1 MVGEGAGFGPPFLF
15 SHSCVQFVRKIE
27 RAKRVGALS
36 HIRVLDLSRVLAG
49 PWATQILGDLGA
61 EVIKIE
67 KPGEGDETRHF
78 GPPFLKTADGG
89 KGDATY
95 FLSANRNKKS
105 VAIDFSK
112 PEGAELIRR
121 LARRSHVVVENFKTG
136 ALAKYGLDHESLAA
150 DNPALI
156 YCSLT
161 GFGHDGPYKDKA
173 GYDYLIQAMGGL
185 MSITGQ
191 PDGAPGAE
199 PMKVGVAVSDLFAGL
214 YTAIAILAALLHQAR
229 TGEGQA
235 IDMALFDCQAAAL
248 ANQAMNY
255 LVGGKVP
262 TRLGNAHPNIVPYQ
276 LFATADGF
284 LVLAIANDQQFKRFC
299 RAAGEEDLSRDPR
312 FATNADRVAHREALV
327 GMLIP
332 LLAHRSTAEWIT
344 LLEQANVPCG
354 PINRIDQVFAD
365 PQAQARGLRISLDH
379 ATGPLDLVASPLRLS
394 QTPPEYRSAPPLLG
408 QHTDDVLQEELKVSQ
423 RELSRLR
430 AGGII
435 A

>member
-1 MVGEGAGFGPPFLF
+1 MCCHRHRSMGRSL
-15 SHSCVQFVRKIE
+15 
-27 RAKRVGALS
+27 VGALS

-67 KPGEGDETRHF
+67 KPGEGDETRQF
-78 GPPFLKTADGG
+78 GPPFLNDASGA

-105 VAIDFSK
+105 AAIDFAK
-112 PEGAELIRR
+112 PEGAALIRR

-136 ALAKYGLDHESLAA
+136 ALSRYGMDYASLSA

-173 GYDYLIQAMGGL
+173 GYDYLIQGMGGL
-185 MSITGQ
+185 MSVTGQ

-199 PMKVGVAVSDLFAGL
+199 PMKVGVAVSDLVSGL
-214 YTAIAILAALLHQAR
+214 YTAIAILAAIVHQAR

-248 ANQAMNY
+248 ANQASNY
-255 LVGGKVP
+255 LVGGMVP
-262 TRLGNAHPNIVPYQ
+262 TRMGNAHPNIVPYQ
-276 LFATADGF
+276 VFATADGH
-284 LVLAIANDQQFKRFC
+284 LIVAVANDGQFKRFC
-299 RAAGEEDLSRDPR
+299 AAANVEHLAADPR
-312 FATNADRVAHREALV
+312 FAANAGRVSQRDALIA
-327 GMLIP
+327 LLKP
-332 LLAHRSTAEWIT
+332 LMAARSTAAWIAA
-344 LLEQANVPCG
+344 LEAANVPCG

-365 PQAQARGLRISLDH
+365 PQAMARGLKVTMEH
-379 ATGPLDLVASPLRLS
+379 ACGPLDLVASPLRLAK
-394 QTPPEYRSAPPLLG
+394 TPPEYRSAPPLLG
-408 QHTDDVLQEELKVSQ
+408 EHTDAVLTGILGLAPGEIAK
-423 RELSRLR
+423 LR
-430 AGGII
+430 QSKIV
-435 A
+435 